1 MRPPRT
7 VFGMPAYNRPD
18 KLAQT
23 LESLLMQTC
32 GDFALVIV
40 DDKPTPDVQAIVQA
54 YASRDQ
60 RIHYEPNRE
69 RLGMIGNW
77 RKAFARARE
86 LFPESEYFAWVSD
99 HDAWHPRWLDVLSR
113 ALDDHPDAVLAYPQM
128 ERVFPT
134 WRRSITRRFETAG
147 AAEPIARLRSA
158 FTPNAGI
165 TAGNAIYGLFRARAL
180 ERAGVFRAVL
190 APDRQLLMEVSLYG
204 PFIHVPEIL
213 WYREVAGMFSYA
225 RQRRMFFP
233 GRSPLHT
240 YLPAN
245 VQHTG
250 VLLWDL
256 AIVGRGRPEIGR
268 LAGTRYALT
277 YLWLSTKRE
286 MARRDGRWGQTLDAL
301 GIGPWLRGR
310 RSAPREA

>member
-1 MRPPRT
+1 MNRAPRT

-32 GDFALVIV
+32 ADFAIVIV
-40 DDKPTPDVQAIVQA
+40 DDHPTPEVQAIVQT
-54 YASRDQ
+54 YASQDA
-60 RIHYEPNRE
+60 RIHYEANPA

-77 RKAFARARE
+77 RKAFERARA
-86 LFPESEYFAWVSD
+86 LYPESEYFAWVSD
-99 HDAWHPRWLDVLSR
+99 HDAWHPRWLEVLSTV
-113 ALDDHPDAVLAYPQM
+113 LDGHPDVVMACPQM
-128 ERVFPT
+128 QRLFPT
-134 WRRSITRRFETAG
+134 WRRSIIRRFETDG
-147 AAEPIARLRSA
+147 SKRPMARLQAA
-158 FTPNAGI
+158 FASSSI

-190 APDRQLLMEVSLYG
+190 APDRQVLIELTLYG
-204 PFIHVPEIL
+204 AFAHVPEIL

-245 VQHTG
+245 VQHSG

-256 AIVGRGRPEIGR
+256 TAIGRGLPEIGR
-268 LAGTRYALT
+268 VAGIAYAVA
-277 YLWLSTKRE
+277 YLWLSTKKE
-286 MARRDGRWGQTLDAL
+286 LTKKDGWWR
-301 GIGPWLRGR
+301 R
-310 RSAPREA
+310 RSVPREA